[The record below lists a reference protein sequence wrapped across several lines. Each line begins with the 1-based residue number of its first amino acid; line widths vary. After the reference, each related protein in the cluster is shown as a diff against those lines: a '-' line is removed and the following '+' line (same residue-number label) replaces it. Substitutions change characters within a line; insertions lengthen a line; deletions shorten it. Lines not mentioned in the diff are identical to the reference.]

1 LDSGKAVILLSGGLD
16 SATAA
21 AVALRESSGCSAIT
35 FRYGQR
41 HQVEVEFA
49 RKLAAFFNIETHLII
64 DLPVDIFQRTALNPS
79 SGIDVPKNRNIS
91 GTEEIPDTYV
101 PARNTLFLAY
111 ALSFAESS
119 GISRI
124 YIGVNALDYS
134 GYPDCRP
141 EYIAAFERMANLGT
155 RAGVEGRGLSASG
168 GTSEWIIH
176 LRTAVTTP
184 AGTVSRAGNVT
195 AVFSG
200 GGGSSR
206 PAWPIRP
213 GTGYEAKS
221 LHPRGIDSYG
231 HGGCPFPIALRRV
244 RSRRSLYRAPAVCAL
259 SPFDRTRP
267 GGLPALFGD

>member
-49 RKLAAFFNIETHLII
+49 RKLVAFFNIGAHLII

-79 SGIDVPKNRNIS
+79 SGIDVPKNRDIS
-91 GTEEIPDTYV
+91 GAEGIPDTYV

-155 RAGVEGRGLSASG
+155 RAGVEGRGFSIRAPLIAMSKSDIIRLGRDLGVDYSLTHSCYDPSG
-168 GTSEWIIH
+168 DG
-176 LRTAVTTP
+176 
-184 AGTVSRAGNVT
+184 VSCG
-195 AVFSG
+195 
-200 GGGSSR
+200 
-206 PAWPIRP
+206 
-213 GTGYEAKS
+213 EC
-221 LHPRGIDSYG
+221 DS
-231 HGGCPFPIALRRV
+231 CILRRRGFIEAGV
-244 RSRRSLYRAPAVCAL
+244 ADPTRYRI
-259 SPFDRTRP
+259 
-267 GGLPALFGD
+267 